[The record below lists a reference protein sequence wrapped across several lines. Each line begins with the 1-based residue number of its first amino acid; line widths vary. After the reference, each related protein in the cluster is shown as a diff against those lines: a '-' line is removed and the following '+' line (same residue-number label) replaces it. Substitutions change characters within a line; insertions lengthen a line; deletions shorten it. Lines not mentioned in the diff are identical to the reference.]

1 MPAKYSGSQ
10 RTMANAYE
18 RRWRVIVVVMGDWRT
33 GANVEELK
41 CGVPCRHHIKR
52 LSAGDLIGNAEVEN
66 IVPAIMPAKDNH
78 EAF

>member
-10 RTMANAYE
+10 RTMANECE
-18 RRWRVIVVVMGDWRT
+18 RRLCVILVVMGDQRT
-33 GANVEELK
+33 VANAEELE
-41 CGVPCRHHIKR
+41 CGVPCRHHIKS
-52 LSAGDLIGNAEVEN
+52 LSAGDLRGNAEVEN